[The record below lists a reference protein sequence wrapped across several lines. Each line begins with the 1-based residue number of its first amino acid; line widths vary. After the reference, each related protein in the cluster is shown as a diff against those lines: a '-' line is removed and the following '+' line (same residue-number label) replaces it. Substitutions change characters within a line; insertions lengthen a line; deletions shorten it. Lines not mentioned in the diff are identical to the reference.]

1 MLGSGGPAGPR
12 RQLRPRWRRL
22 RRKGRCE
29 TPSSG
34 SGPPVSPPP
43 PGREAE
49 PPRSRLRDSPRH
61 HGEEGGGRGEGT
73 PPAPPLPPPA
83 PAPPEEGGRRLLARR
98 PSPCRGSPPLP
109 AAKATAAGRRAGT
122 CAGSPSR
129 RGPVCLLP
137 GELFV
142 PTHKK
147 THRHHHPPSQIWCHR
162 ERWNKFLHRLIGCWR
177 THRQGQQNKAP
188 GASMSSHKHHVCTAK
203 CHLTGHIKN
212 PKQSPEVGSLSLP
225 DADERAGLLYDKSSA
240 PEVFTRRTMMFVLG
254 GSHSSVLA
262 VSSVTPVLSSVST
275 HGQEKLTKVSILG
288 AESFSKSGPS
298 SYEHK
303 IFLCRT

>member
-177 THRQGQQNKAP
+177 THRQG
-188 GASMSSHKHHVCTAK
+188 
-203 CHLTGHIKN
+203 
-212 PKQSPEVGSLSLP
+212 PEVGSLSLP

-254 GSHSSVLA
+254 GSHSSVL
-262 VSSVTPVLSSVST
+262 VSHVALMSLRNLKLHGRKLSPMLKEETGFMVPPLSHCMLVKGQKWNTRYKCHQNISLVL
-275 HGQEKLTKVSILG
+275 
-288 AESFSKSGPS
+288 
-298 SYEHK
+298 
-303 IFLCRT
+303 